1 MTDDLSRRYET
12 KKLDLKA
19 ALADY
24 LQVHRDF
31 VFLYEVLQ
39 RTLEGPESLTPEDIQ
54 TVQLVVLDCPL
65 ALTVLEEKVER
76 LDAISREL
84 GVFLQE
90 LSAPPKAE

>member
-1 MTDDLSRRYET
+1 MDELSRGYEAR
-12 KKLDLKA
+12 KLDLKA

-31 VFLYEVLQ
+31 VSLYEELQ
-39 RTLEGPESLTPEDIQ
+39 RTLEGPESLNPEDIQ
-54 TVQLVVLDCPL
+54 TVQLVVLDSPL
-65 ALTVLEEKVER
+65 ALTVLQEKAER

-90 LSAPPKAE
+90 LSAPPKDE